1 MNRTTLMIGVLSL
14 GLSTAGVALADK
26 GPGKFMRFF
35 DSNQDG
41 TVTLEEFNQASAERF
56 ARMDADGDGNMTR
69 DEFRDYVK
77 SRRAERKQAKFQ
89 RMDSDG
95 DGSVSQAEYV
105 AYKTAKAERR
115 FAYMD
120 KNGDGKVDQ
129 GEYASCMKKR
139 GHHHK
144 GRLFDKLDANGDDVV
159 TQAESHA
166 AWSEWFK
173 RIDANQDNLVTQDEV
188 MQYRKHKWGK

>member
-1 MNRTTLMIGVLSL
+1 MKRTPLVIAVVSL

-41 TVTLEEFNQASAERF
+41 SVTLEEFNQASADRF
-56 ARMDADGDGNMTR
+56 ARMDSDSDGKLTR
-69 DEFRDYVK
+69 DEFQEYIK
-77 SRRAERKQAKFQ
+77 SRRAERKQAKFA
-89 RMDSDG
+89 RMDTDG
-95 DGSVSQAEYV
+95 DGAVSKAEYV

-120 KNGDGKVDQ
+120 KNEDGKVDQ
-129 GEYASCMKKR
+129 SEYAQCMKKR

-144 GRLFDKLDANGDDVV
+144 GRIFDKLDSNGDGVV

-166 AWSEWFK
+166 AWSDWFK
-173 RIDANQDNLVTQDEV
+173 RIDANQDSLVTQDEV
-188 MQYRKHKWGK
+188 QQYRKHKWGK